1 MFLVVDFVIVVV
13 LEEIANLFFKSLLSS
28 KSDNGV
34 VSKAY
39 NSVNMNRNT
48 YFLNRPII
56 IHDTLLMLICDVLV
70 VVADWWCWLL
80 T

>member
-56 IHDTLLMLICDVLV
+56 IHDTLLMLICVVLV

>member
-13 LEEIANLFFKSLLSS
+13 LEIANLFFKSLLSS

-56 IHDTLLMLICDVLV
+56 IHDTLLMLICVVLV